1 MSKLAKLT
9 RTGIAWRRHSWSDSH
24 LYKWRSNR
32 RLYYSLPNWA
42 LLIEQQRNSFFSLF
56 SLEASKLL
64 TLLVNLWKGSS
75 SLIMGIFRLV
85 YRVCWY
91 SKIAILPQMCSKIV
105 WIWYFG
111 VCLKLTIF
119 SRPNIFFFFFQ
130 RSFLFD
136 IWEFA
141 WSWQPTTVAEFQIG
155 AKWSSTAHQREN
167 FKLQILKILRNI
179 HKITNKIKL
188 YWCYVSGHG
197 Q

>member
-1 MSKLAKLT
+1 MEEQ
-9 RTGIAWRRHSWSDSH
+9 
-24 LYKWRSNR
+24 
-32 RLYYSLPNWA
+32 PPA
-42 LLIEQQRNSFFSLF
+42 LLLFTKLGPVDWTTTEFLFPLF

-64 TLLVNLWKGSS
+64 TLLVNLWIGSS

-119 SRPNIFFFFFQ
+119 SRPNIFFSFFQ

-167 FKLQILKILRNI
+167 FKLQILEILRNI
-179 HKITNKIKL
+179 HKITNKMFCEWSVRKAL
-188 YWCYVSGHG
+188 SQNG
-197 Q
+197 